1 MLIVR
6 TKMILP
12 PPHGFSRSPV
22 VRVTCSWYASVSPGN
37 FFEEG
42 SCVTITRD
50 QSGRVSLIFD
60 APYPG
65 WTVISRR
72 LAEMLPAFSDARG
85 SISRCSLV
93 FTDRF
98 LLYPRDD
105 IRSLF
110 SLSRFFPDLTENPL
124 SAKPVVYTGS
134 SSVKE
139 TIIEITFRCEKNE
152 HRLIHFDFH
161 LSSVSD
167 SGLPP
172 EWALSWFEAA
182 HAEIHLLFDEMVS
195 DEMISRLA

>member
-1 MLIVR
+1 M
-6 TKMILP
+6 TLP

-22 VRVTCSWYASVSPGN
+22 VRVTCSWYAPVSPDN

-42 SCVTITRD
+42 SCGTITRD
-50 QSGRVSLIFD
+50 ESGRVSLIFD

-72 LAEMLPAFSDARG
+72 LAEVIPAVSGARG

-98 LLYPRDD
+98 LLSPPDD
-105 IRSLF
+105 ITSLF
-110 SLSRFFPDLTENPL
+110 SLSRFFPDLTETPL

-139 TIIEITFRCEKNE
+139 TMIEITLRCEKKE
-152 HRLIHFDFH
+152 HRLVFLDFH

-167 SGLPP
+167 SGIPA
-172 EWALSWFEAA
+172 ERALSWFEAA

>member
-1 MLIVR
+1 MVR
-6 TKMILP
+6 TEMTLP
-12 PPHGFSRSPV
+12 SPHEFSRSPV
-22 VRVTCSWYASVSPGN
+22 VRVTCSWYAPVSPHN

-42 SCVTITRD
+42 SCGTITRD

-72 LAEMLPAFSDARG
+72 LAEVLPAFSGAG
-85 SISRCSLV
+85 MSISRCRLV
-93 FTDRF
+93 FADRF
-98 LLYPRDD
+98 LLSPPDD

-124 SAKPVVYTGS
+124 SAKPVVYTS
-134 SSVKE
+134 LSSVKE
-139 TIIEITFRCEKNE
+139 TITEITLRYEKKE
-152 HRLIHFDFH
+152 HRLVFLDFH
-161 LSSVSD
+161 LSSVSV

-172 EWALSWFEAA
+172 ERALSWFEAA

>member
-1 MLIVR
+1 M
-6 TKMILP
+6 TLP

-22 VRVTCSWYASVSPGN
+22 ARVTCSWHAPELPN
-37 FFEEG
+37 TFFEDR
-42 SCVTITRD
+42 SCGTIIRD
-50 QSGRVSLIFD
+50 ESGRVSLIFD

-72 LAEMLPAFSDARG
+72 LAEVLPAFSGAGG

-98 LLYPRDD
+98 LLSPPDD

-110 SLSRFFPDLTENPL
+110 SLSRFFPDMTKTPL
-124 SAKPVVYTGS
+124 SVKPVVYTGS

-139 TIIEITFRCEKNE
+139 TMNEITLRCEKKE
-152 HRLIHFDFH
+152 HRLFFLDFH
-161 LSSVSD
+161 LYSVSD
-167 SGLPP
+167 SGIPA
-172 EWALSWFEAA
+172 ERALSWFEAA
-182 HAEIHLLFDEMVS
+182 HTEIHLLFDEMVS